1 MKRAL
6 MLSAVLLGGM
16 PSYGA
21 AMCYI
26 VYDAQSRIVYRNTT
40 TPVDL
45 SGPISQAVRG
55 KFPGAQ
61 MVITDDMT
69 GCSPIDPSAPF
80 DPFTG
85 AAVERMAGYEP
96 RK

>member
-16 PSYGA
+16 PTYGS

-26 VYDAQSRIVYRNTT
+26 VYDAQTRIIYRNTT

-45 SGPISQAVRG
+45 SGPISQAVRA

-61 MVITDDMT
+61 MIIMDDIT
-69 GCSPIDPSAPF
+69 GCSPIDPGAPF

-85 AAVERMAGYEP
+85 AATERMAGYEA

>member
-1 MKRAL
+1 
-6 MLSAVLLGGM
+6 VLLAGLPVTG
-16 PSYGA
+16 S
-21 AMCYI
+21 AMCYV
-26 VYDAQSRIVYRNTT
+26 VYDTQSRIVYRNTT

-45 SGPISQAVRG
+45 SGQISQAIRS

-61 MVITDDMT
+61 LVIMDDMT

-85 AAVERMAGYEP
+85 AAVERLAGYEP